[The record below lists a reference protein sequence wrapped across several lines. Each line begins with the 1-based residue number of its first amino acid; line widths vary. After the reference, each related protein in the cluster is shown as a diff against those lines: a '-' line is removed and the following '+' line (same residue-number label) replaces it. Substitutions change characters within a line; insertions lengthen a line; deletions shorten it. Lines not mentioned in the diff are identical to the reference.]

1 MLLSTVVS
9 LTCTAYRY
17 AASVL
22 NSSLQSKENTRQLKM
37 TGCQISYKFVRIKT
51 YTMSTPDILLTY
63 FGALALGLIML
74 YGTKNYTIT
83 IVAGF
88 IVFCIFYFAFA
99 VPSFEWTFSFMFPHI
114 KDAAIIYVISFAVAA
129 IIYKLFPTK
138 KPVGI
143 EVQ

>member
-1 MLLSTVVS
+1 
-9 LTCTAYRY
+9 
-17 AASVL
+17 
-22 NSSLQSKENTRQLKM
+22 M